1 MSWISISI
9 AGVITYLTRMTMI
22 TIISRDMLNDKIKQ
36 ILSYVASAVF
46 PAIIFPGV
54 FLHDYGNFIEIND
67 PKLFGALI
75 AIVVGFFS
83 KNVVATILSGLI
95 SYWIVIFVI

>member
-1 MSWISISI
+1 
-9 AGVITYLTRMTMI
+9 MI
-22 TIISRDMLNDKIKQ
+22 TVISRDMLNDKIKQ
-36 ILSYVASAVF
+36 VLSYVASAVF

-54 FLHDYGNFIEIND
+54 FLNDYGNFIEIND

-75 AIVVGFFS
+75 AIIFGYFS
-83 KNVVATILSGLI
+83 RNVIATILSGLI